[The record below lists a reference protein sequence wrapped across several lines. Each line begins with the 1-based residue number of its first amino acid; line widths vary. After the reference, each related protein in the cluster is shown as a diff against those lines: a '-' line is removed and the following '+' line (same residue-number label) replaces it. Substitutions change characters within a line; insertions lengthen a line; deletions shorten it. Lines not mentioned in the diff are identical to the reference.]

1 MSTPS
6 HNDLSESSSIN
17 PETLGQKTARW
28 IDDPVGSV
36 AIGTAL
42 PAAGVGILTG
52 GIYGLTLML

>member
-6 HNDLSESSSIN
+6 HNDLSDLNDIT

-36 AIGTAL
+36 VIGTAL
-42 PAAGVGILTG
+42 PAAAVSILTG
-52 GIYGLTLML
+52 GIYGLTLMF

>member
-6 HNDLSESSSIN
+6 HNDLSEPSSII

-42 PAAGVGILTG
+42 PAAAVGILTG